1 MAPKNPSK
9 NNYARAYFFLL
20 TLDGE
25 KMAAFTEIQLPE
37 IEIELETV
45 KEGGLNTYV
54 HQLPGM
60 RKAST
65 IVLSHGIAKKD
76 AFDKWVNDYLV
87 QGKFKRKAVTLML
100 VDLSKTGIHTYYI
113 QNSFPYKWSAAPLN
127 SSSST
132 IAIQTLYLA
141 CGEITKD

>member
-1 MAPKNPSK
+1 MAPKTQTK
-9 NNYARAYFFLL
+9 KDLARAYHFLL
-20 TLDGE
+20 LLDGE
-25 KMAAFTEIQLPE
+25 SLAAFTEIQLPE

-65 IVLSHGIAKKD
+65 MILSHGIAKKD
-76 AFDKWVNDYLV
+76 IFDTWVNDYLV
-87 QGKFKRKAVTLML
+87 KGKFKRKAVTLML
-100 VDLSKTGIHTYYI
+100 VGLSNAEIHTYYI
-113 QNSFPYKWSAAPLN
+113 ENAFPYKWSAAPLN

-132 IAIQTLYLA
+132 IAIQTLY
-141 CGEITKD
+141 TKD

>member
-1 MAPKNPSK
+1 MTVKNASK
-9 NNYARAYFFLL
+9 NNYAKAYQFLL
-20 TLDGE
+20 ILEGE
-25 KMAAFTEIQLPE
+25 KMASFTEIQLPE

-65 IVLSHGIAKKD
+65 IVLSHGIANKD
-76 AFDKWVNDYLV
+76 IFDTWVNDYLV
-87 QGKFKRKAVTLML
+87 KGKFKRKAVTLML
-100 VDLSKTGIHTYYI
+100 VGLSNAEIHTYYI
-113 QNSFPYKWSAAPLN
+113 ENAFPYKWSAAPLN

-141 CGEITKD
+141 CGEVTKD